1 VAPSKSPRRVRG
13 RIETL
18 PSGSLRVKVYVGI
31 DPVSKKRLYLEETIP
46 AGPRAAKEAEK
57 ARTRLLAQ
65 MDERRNPR
73 TRATV
78 NQVFDRYLTVLDVE
92 PTTRS
97 TYGGYIRNHIRPA
110 LGAIPLA
117 RLEAETVE
125 SFYAQLR
132 TCRSRCG
139 GRQSVDHRTADEHIC
154 DAGCRLHQCMPLSAS
169 SVRQI
174 HAILTSA
181 CKRAVRWKWIGASPM
196 SDVDPPAATA
206 PNPRPPSAE
215 QAASISA
222 EAWKDPDWG
231 MLVWLAL
238 MTGLRRGELCALT
251 WDALDFENGLL
262 SIRRSIA
269 QVGSRTWEKD
279 TKTHQQR
286 RIALDAQTLQLLQ
299 LYRERRLRVAVEMGV
314 TLPEEARIFSRDPD
328 GRRWLLPDSVSQ
340 RYAKMCRRLGWDMNL
355 HQLRHYSATE
365 LVAAGVDLRTIAGRL
380 GHSGGGVTTLRV
392 HSAWMPE
399 ADNRAA
405 TTLGSRLPTPQA
417 LTQVTGALAI
427 EREEPADDTSPYRQI
442 AGHLLGAIQCGAL
455 AEGDPLPAIKT
466 LAKKYNVAFST
477 AQRAVALLA
486 DAGHVT
492 VRPGRRT
499 IVGRREVYDAAG
511 IADAEGFA
519 VNVSN
524 RQTTAASAAWG
535 RELSDLVGHRPF
547 VVDVSRNGIGPPP
560 DGPDG
565 TAQWCNPAHQALG
578 VAPTTRTG
586 IRGVDALLWIK
597 RPGESD
603 GECGGEIS

>member
-1 VAPSKSPRRVRG
+1 
-13 RIETL
+13 
-18 PSGSLRVKVYVGI
+18 LRVKVYVGI

-78 NQVFDRYLTVLDVE
+78 NQMFDRYLTVLDVE

-97 TYGGYIRNHIRPA
+97 TYEGYIRNHIRPA
-110 LGAIPLA
+110 LGPLPLV

-139 GRQSVDHRTADEHIC
+139 GKESVDHRTANEHTC
-154 DAGCRLHQCMPLSAS
+154 DAGCRPHRCIPLSAS

-174 HAILTSA
+174 HAILTSG
-181 CKRAVRWKWIGASPM
+181 CKRAVRWRWIGVSPM
-196 SDVDPPAATA
+196 SDVEPPAAAA

-222 EAWKDPDWG
+222 EAWRDPDWG

-251 WDALDFENGLL
+251 WDALDFENGILR
-262 SIRRSIA
+262 IRRSIA
-269 QVGSRTWEKD
+269 QVGGRTWEKD

-286 RIALDAQTLQLLQ
+286 QIALDVQTLQLLQ
-299 LYRERRLRVAVEMGV
+299 LYRDRRLTAAAETAL
-314 TLPEEARIFSRDPD
+314 TLTDEARIFSRDPD
-328 GRRWLLPDSVSQ
+328 GRKWLLPDSVSQ

-392 HSAWMPE
+392 YSAWMPE
-399 ADNRAA
+399 ADSRAA
-405 TTLGSRLPTPQA
+405 TTLGSRLPPPLG
-417 LTQVTGALAI
+417 LTQATRDPVI
-427 EREEPADDTSPYRQI
+427 ESGKSAAESSPYRQI
-442 AGHLLGAIQCGAL
+442 AGDLLGAIQCGAL
-455 AEGDPLPAIKT
+455 ADGELIPPIKT
-466 LAKKYNVAFST
+466 LAKKYNVAFGT
-477 AQRAVALLA
+477 AQRAVALLV

-499 IVGRREVYDAAG
+499 IVGR
-511 IADAEGFA
+511 
-519 VNVSN
+519 
-524 RQTTAASAAWG
+524 
-535 RELSDLVGHRPF
+535 
-547 VVDVSRNGIGPPP
+547 
-560 DGPDG
+560 
-565 TAQWCNPAHQALG
+565 
-578 VAPTTRTG
+578 
-586 IRGVDALLWIK
+586 
-597 RPGESD
+597 
-603 GECGGEIS
+603 GEIGNSGG